1 MVFSISH
8 MRGRLGHLR
17 VLKALALPFQL
28 TGRPPVLSPDGAES
42 GLPAGLDQG
51 HVGVGEAKMVTD
63 LVDQHVA
70 DDAVHWLAVSVGVTE
85 DGDAVEK
92 DPVGQ
97 TCRIQHA
104 FERQSDAM
112 IQPEQI
118 IRIADMHRLE
128 RLRVGEIGHMN
139 RHIAQ
144 NRPELLRQSV
154 PDCLSGHLEIFVRPR
169 LT

>member
-1 MVFSISH
+1 
-8 MRGRLGHLR
+8 
-17 VLKALALPFQL
+17 
-28 TGRPPVLSPDGAES
+28 
-42 GLPAGLDQG
+42 
-51 HVGVGEAKMVTD
+51 MVTD

-97 TCRIQHA
+97 TCGIQYA
-104 FERQSDAM
+104 FERQSHAM

-118 IRIADMHRLE
+118 IRIADVHRLE

-139 RHIAQ
+139 RHIAK
-144 NRPELLRQSV
+144 RRAELLRQTV
-154 PDCLSGHLEIFVRPR
+154 LDCLSGQFKIFLRPR
-169 LT
+169 LV